1 MVTEFL
7 YKYIRRLL
15 MINVDKTKAP
25 IKSKEDILKL
35 KYANQISSAILQ
47 ELGPYIQ
54 PGITV
59 TE

>member
-1 MVTEFL
+1 
-7 YKYIRRLL
+7 